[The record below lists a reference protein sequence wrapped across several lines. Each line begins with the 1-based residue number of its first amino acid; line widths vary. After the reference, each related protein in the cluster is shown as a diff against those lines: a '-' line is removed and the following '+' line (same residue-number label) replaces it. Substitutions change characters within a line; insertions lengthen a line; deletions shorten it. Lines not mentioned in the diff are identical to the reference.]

1 MKDKKVSK
9 KSVRIFKWIGSVLL
23 VQLIL
28 INISAAFH
36 AYRFTHYYDDDKI
49 RNQQPSQGKP
59 FLRTWRMMTGKK
71 LARSHIQYYPTI
83 PYDTVLLATANGKK
97 LEAWYMKADSAKGTV
112 ILFHG
117 LGSNKG
123 NVLGEALEF
132 NSFGYNTMLVD
143 LRAHGNSEGIV
154 SGLGYKESEEVK
166 LAYDQVSKKGEK
178 NIVLWGMSLGA
189 VIISKAIW
197 QYDLKPQK
205 VILEMPF
212 DRIQDHIRARAR
224 ISGFPGEPF
233 GFFVTFWSGLE
244 QGYWGYGHKT
254 SRYVKNIN
262 CPVLLQWGSS
272 DEYVMKEETERIFAS
287 INSPKKK
294 LEIYAG
300 AGHGPLISGNQLK
313 WDETV
318 TEFLNDN

>member
-1 MKDKKVSK
+1 MKDKKTSNK
-9 KSVRIFKWIGSVLL
+9 TVRILKWIGNVLL

-49 RNQQPSQGKP
+49 RNQQPSEGKP

-71 LARSHIQYYPTI
+71 LAKSLIQYDPVI
-83 PYDTVLLATANGKK
+83 PYDTVQLTTASGKK

-117 LGSNKG
+117 LNSNKG
-123 NVLGEALEF
+123 NVLGEAFEF

-143 LRAHGNSEGIV
+143 IRAHGNSEGIANTI
-154 SGLGYKESEEVK
+154 GYNESEEVK
-166 LAYDQVSKKGEK
+166 LAFDHISKTGEK
-178 NIVLWGMSLGA
+178 NIILWGMSLGA
-189 VIISKAIW
+189 VIITRAIW
-197 QYDLKPQK
+197 QYDIKPQK
-205 VILEMPF
+205 IILEMPF
-212 DRIQDHIRARAR
+212 DRLQDHIRARAR

-233 GFFVTFWSGLE
+233 GFFVTFWAGFE
-244 QGYWGYGHKT
+244 QGYWAYGHQT
-254 SRYVKNIN
+254 SRYVKKIN
-262 CPVLLQWGSS
+262 CPVLLQWGNS
-272 DEYVMKEETERIFAS
+272 DEYVLKKETEKIFAS

-294 LEIYAG
+294 LEIYPG
-300 AGHGPLISGNQLK
+300 AGHIPLLVANASK

-318 TEFLNDN
+318 TEFLNAN